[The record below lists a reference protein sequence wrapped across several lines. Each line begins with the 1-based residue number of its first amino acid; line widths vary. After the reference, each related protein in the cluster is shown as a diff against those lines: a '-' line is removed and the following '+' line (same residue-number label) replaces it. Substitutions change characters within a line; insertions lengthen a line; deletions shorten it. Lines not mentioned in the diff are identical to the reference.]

1 MIPRGCEIVR
11 ADVIGTDSVEVEG
24 SFPAQFTLPIYQP
37 PEPALLNDWG
47 DAVKFGDDGPEHKVT

>member
-1 MIPRGCEIVR
+1 VR